1 MTSDT
6 GWECSS
12 SSGHPRH
19 LTYFADPCDRAG
31 DHDLGHPLRLQLRLQ
46 AVGSGEGVEQRNFIF
61 FNF

>member
-46 AVGSGEGVEQRNFIF
+46 AVGSGEGVE
-61 FNF
+61 